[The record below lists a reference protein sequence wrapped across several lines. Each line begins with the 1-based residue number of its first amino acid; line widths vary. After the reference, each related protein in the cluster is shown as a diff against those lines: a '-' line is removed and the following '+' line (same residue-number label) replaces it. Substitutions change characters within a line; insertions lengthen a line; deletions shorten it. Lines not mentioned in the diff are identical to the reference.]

1 MTRFSKFLACCAL
14 PLCSTLTGY
23 ALADQPAVPAV
34 KASWTLRYYLD
45 ADSDLEPP
53 MMTNLEDRLKVDSS
67 DAVNI

>member
-45 ADSDLEPP
+45 ADNDLERP
-53 MMTNLEDRLKVDSS
+53 MMKNLEDMLKVGSS